1 MKLRQELYQFVTL
14 RRRVCGAWC
23 WALVAHARDR
33 EDNSRRRA
41 TAADAER
48 HSGERAR
55 WMDMALTDMD
65 CMARAIELAREA
77 EAAGEVPV
85 GALIVRDGVVIAEGW
100 NRPIGTC
107 DPSAHA
113 EMVALRAAGA
123 ALGTYRLTGT
133 TLYVTLEPCA
143 MCASAMVHARV
154 ARLVYGAADPRA
166 GAAGSVF
173 DIVRHPALNHRLE
186 VDGGVR
192 VEECGALL
200 RSFFAA
206 RR

>member
-1 MKLRQELYQFVTL
+1 VDPLDETYMRL
-14 RRRVCGAWC
+14 
-23 WALVAHARDR
+23 ALD
-33 EDNSRRRA
+33 
-41 TAADAER
+41 
-48 HSGERAR
+48 
-55 WMDMALTDMD
+55 
-65 CMARAIELAREA
+65 LARRA

-85 GALIVRDGVVIAEGW
+85 GAVIVKDGTVVAEGW
-100 NRPIGTC
+100 NRPIGSN
-107 DPSAHA
+107 DPTAHA
-113 EMVALRAAGA
+113 EIVALRAAGQ

-154 ARLVYGAADPRA
+154 QRLVYAATDPRA

-186 VDGGVR
+186 CTGGVLAGD
-192 VEECGALL
+192 CSALL
-200 RSFFAA
+200 RSFFLA